1 MVATTYSTGTY
12 SVAWMPDSASVT
24 APMPD
29 VITYII
35 RVMRDDPV
43 DAEAVANMIARAPLP
58 RPVIAERVP
67 SHCRTQHRPP
77 HRVLHRRV
85 R

>member
-12 SVAWMPDSASVT
+12 RVAWMPDSTSAT
-24 APMPD
+24 ATMPD
-29 VITYII
+29 MITYII
-35 RVMRDDPV
+35 RVRGDDPV
-43 DAEAVANMIARAPLP
+43 DAYEDAEPIARAPLP

-67 SHCRTQHRPP
+67 SHCRAQHRPP

>member
-12 SVAWMPDSASVT
+12 RVAWMPDSASVT
-24 APMPD
+24 ATMPD

-35 RVMRDDPV
+35 RLGCPV
-43 DAEAVANMIARAPLP
+43 AAEAVAEMSARAPLP

-67 SHCRTQHRPP
+67 AHCRSQHRPL